1 MIKKIW
7 FIINKKEK
15 NLVYFFFFF
24 GLINIVLEVFGIS
37 ALIPILAI
45 FSSQD
50 DLKIGN
56 YNFAYEQYS
65 QIPLEYYLSIF
76 LILFVTRVIFELYLN
91 YSKINFSYNLNN
103 RLTNQIFINF
113 FKKKIINFSKINSAE
128 IKRNLTNEIIFFSN
142 TPITFV
148 NILVDFAIVL
158 SISFFLFY
166 TYFNIT
172 VYIALTALVFG
183 FLYLF
188 LFQKKISKYSI
199 DKSSGDFERIKYLSH
214 IIDNFLDIRLKNKV
228 DYFKKLFFSN
238 HQIYLNSIKKINI
251 IRSFPKAYF
260 EIIFSIL
267 LVIFIIISLKYNL
280 ISKSNL
286 LVQIGILIFSFSRI
300 LPLISKI
307 IVNFQTLKFSEKSIQ
322 IIYQNINE
330 VEKSYFELEDEKKIE
345 FKNYIEVKNLFF
357 KYTQQNLIENLNF
370 KILKGSFNI
379 LKGKSGSGKS
389 TLANILLGEIKP
401 SKGEILVDGIS
412 IHKGINSW
420 RKKISYIS
428 QSINLIDDSFLN
440 NIAYG
445 LPEDLIDKERV
456 KNCAKTSQIHDFIM
470 KQKNQY
476 QDRVGEF
483 GKLISQGQAQRI
495 AIARALYFKSQ
506 FLILDEPTSSL
517 DTENANL
524 FLMDLKKIKY
534 MTILLITHDESLL
547 EYADNLINI

>member
-1 MIKKIW
+1 MIKNIW
-7 FIINKKEK
+7 FIINRKEK
-15 NLVYFFFFF
+15 TLVYIFFFF
-24 GLINIVLEVFGIS
+24 GLINIFLEVFSIS

-50 DLKIGN
+50 DLTIGK
-56 YNFAYEQYS
+56 YNFSYDQYS

-76 LILFVTRVIFELYLN
+76 LILFITRVIFELYLN
-91 YSKINFSYNLNN
+91 YSKINFSYKLNN

-113 FKKKIINFSKINSAE
+113 FKKKIINFSRINSAE

-142 TPITFV
+142 TPIIFI
-148 NILVDFAIVL
+148 NILVDFAIVF
-158 SISFFLFY
+158 SISAFLFY

-172 VYIALTALVFG
+172 IYIVLTALIFG

-188 LFQKKISKYSI
+188 LFHKKISRYSI
-199 DKSSGDFERIKYLSH
+199 DKSSSDFQRIKYLSH

-238 HQIYLNSIKKINI
+238 HQVYLNSIKKINI

-267 LVIFIIISLKYNL
+267 LVIFIILSLKYNL

-286 LVQIGILIFSFSRI
+286 LVQLGILIFSFSRI

-322 IIYQNINE
+322 IIYQNIDE
-330 VEKSYFELEDEKKIE
+330 VEKSYFEFEDERQINFKK
-345 FKNYIEVKNLFF
+345 YIEVKNIFF
-357 KYTQQNLIENLNF
+357 KYSHQNLIENLSF
-370 KILKGSFNI
+370 KISKGSFNI

-389 TLANILLGEIKP
+389 TIANILLGEIKP
-401 SKGEILVDGIS
+401 DKGEVLVDGIS
-412 IHKGINSW
+412 IYSGINSW
-420 RKKISYIS
+420 RQKISYIS
-428 QSINLIDDSFLN
+428 QSINLVDDSFLN

-445 LPEDLIDKERV
+445 LPKELIDAEKV
-456 KNCAKTSQIHDFIM
+456 KNCAKTAQIHEFIM

-483 GKLISQGQAQRI
+483 GKLISLGQAQRL
-495 AIARALYFKSQ
+495 AIARALYFESQ

-517 DTENANL
+517 DRENAIL
-524 FLMDLKKIKY
+524 FLKDLKKINHIS
-534 MTILLITHDESLL
+534 ILMITHDQSLL
-547 EYADNLINI
+547 KYADNLIDI